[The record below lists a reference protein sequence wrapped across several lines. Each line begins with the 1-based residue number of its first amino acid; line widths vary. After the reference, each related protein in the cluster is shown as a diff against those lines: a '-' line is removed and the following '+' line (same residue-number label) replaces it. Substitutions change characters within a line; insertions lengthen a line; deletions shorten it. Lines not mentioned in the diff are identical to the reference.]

1 MIDLYDCEGTKW
13 PVETARAMKIWKTQ
27 KQVSHIFTAR
37 WKTGVRKKR
46 SRQFP
51 TASTRPYY
59 WFLFFTLFQKGTIP
73 QPWVGETK
81 VLIVVGE
88 NNS

>member
-13 PVETARAMKIWKTQ
+13 PVEAARAMKIWKTQ

-37 WKTGVRKKR
+37 WKTGVCKKR
-46 SRQFP
+46 CRQFP
-51 TASTRPYY
+51 TASTGPTTS
-59 WFLFFTLFQKGTIP
+59 FSFFTLFQRGTIS
-73 QPWVGETK
+73 QLWVGEMK
-81 VLIVVGE
+81 VLIVAEE

>member
-13 PVETARAMKIWKTQ
+13 PVEAARAMKIWKTQ

-59 WFLFFTLFQKGTIP
+59 STGFSFLLSFRKEQYLNPGLVK
-73 QPWVGETK
+73 
-81 VLIVVGE
+81 
-88 NNS
+88 

>member
-1 MIDLYDCEGTKW
+1 
-13 PVETARAMKIWKTQ
+13 MKMWKTQ

-37 WKTGVRKKR
+37 WETGVRKKR
-46 SRQFP
+46 RRQFP

-59 WFLFFTLFQKGTIP
+59 WFLFFTQKGTIP
-73 QPWVGETK
+73 EHWVEEMK
-81 VLIVVGE
+81 VLIVVKE